1 MKQNFIHDNLQN
13 AGFIGKG
20 AVMRVAIVGSR
31 SIEYDRLKD
40 TAYEL
45 LCRYIPA
52 NATEIVSGGA
62 VGIDTLAEI
71 YAKSNHLP
79 TKIFKPDYAK
89 YGRKAPILRND
100 EIVAYAQYVLAFWDG
115 SSHGTAYTVATCI
128 KEGVPVKII
137 TI

>member
-40 TAYEL
+40 KAYEL

-62 VGIDTLAEI
+62 VGIDTLADTAEKRRFC
-71 YAKSNHLP
+71 ATTKSLHMHSTCWRFGTEAP
-79 TKIFKPDYAK
+79 TAPLIPSPPVS
-89 YGRKAPILRND
+89 RKAYRSK
-100 EIVAYAQYVLAFWDG
+100 
-115 SSHGTAYTVATCI
+115 SSPYKSGKNIYFT
-128 KEGVPVKII
+128 KNS
-137 TI
+137 